1 MSAECELA
9 QSRTFLY
16 IALLSIE
23 VPHVL
28 HFQPEFPVVKAML
41 SHDPEER
48 PETSDVLSMEFLEAD
63 TAADDNELVTQFRRQ
78 RRKTASTE
86 SEE

>member
-1 MSAECELA
+1 M
-9 QSRTFLY
+9 
-16 IALLSIE
+16 
-23 VPHVL
+23 
-28 HFQPEFPVVKAML
+28 VKSML

-48 PETSDVLSMEFLEAD
+48 PETTDVLSMEFILAD
-63 TAADDNELVTQFRRQ
+63 AANRADNTDDNESVSQFRRQ

>member
-1 MSAECELA
+1 M
-9 QSRTFLY
+9 
-16 IALLSIE
+16 
-23 VPHVL
+23 
-28 HFQPEFPVVKAML
+28 VKSML

-48 PETSDVLSMEFLEAD
+48 PETTDVLTMEFMAAD
-63 TAADDNELVTQFRRQ
+63 AAAADDSEAVSHFRRQ

>member
-1 MSAECELA
+1 
-9 QSRTFLY
+9 
-16 IALLSIE
+16 
-23 VPHVL
+23 
-28 HFQPEFPVVKAML
+28 ML

-48 PETSDVLSMEFLEAD
+48 PETTDVLSMEFIVAD
-63 TAADDNELVTQFRRQ
+63 SANRADNTDDNESVSQFRRQ

>member
-1 MSAECELA
+1 M
-9 QSRTFLY
+9 
-16 IALLSIE
+16 
-23 VPHVL
+23 
-28 HFQPEFPVVKAML
+28 VKSML

-48 PETSDVLSMEFLEAD
+48 PETTDVLSMEFILAD
-63 TAADDNELVTQFRRQ
+63 AANRADNTDDESVSQFRRQ

>member
-1 MSAECELA
+1 M
-9 QSRTFLY
+9 
-16 IALLSIE
+16 
-23 VPHVL
+23 
-28 HFQPEFPVVKAML
+28 VKSML

-48 PETSDVLSMEFLEAD
+48 PETTDVLSMEFIVAD
-63 TAADDNELVTQFRRQ
+63 SANRADNTDDNESVSQFRRQ

>member
-1 MSAECELA
+1 
-9 QSRTFLY
+9 
-16 IALLSIE
+16 
-23 VPHVL
+23 
-28 HFQPEFPVVKAML
+28 ML

-48 PETSDVLSMEFLEAD
+48 PETTDVLSMEFMAAD
-63 TAADDNELVTQFRRQ
+63 AADDSEAVSHFRRQ